1 MIATEIAEVSGN
13 LVPIIAT
20 CGVMGSGLTMA
31 LAVAVTGMMMHDG
44 ATARAVKIA
53 RDSLR
58 PPQIMTLQ
66 AFENACRSVRAA
78 GG

>member
-13 LVPIIAT
+13 LVPIIGT
-20 CGVMGSGLTMA
+20 CGVMGSALTMA
-31 LAVAVTGMMMHDG
+31 LALMGLMMPDG
-44 ATARAVKIA
+44 ATARAVKFA

-66 AFENACRSVRAA
+66 AFENACRSVMAA

>member
-1 MIATEIAEVSGN
+1 MIAAEIAAVSGN
-13 LVPIIAT
+13 LVPIIGT
-20 CGVMGSGLTMA
+20 CGVMGSASTMA
-31 LAVAVTGMMMHDG
+31 LAVAVMGLMMPDG

-66 AFENACRSVRAA
+66 AFENACRSVMAA
-78 GG
+78 IG

>member
-1 MIATEIAEVSGN
+1 MIAAEIAAVSGN

-20 CGVMGSGLTMA
+20 CGVMGSASTMA
-31 LAVAVTGMMMHDG
+31 LMGLMMPDG
-44 ATARAVKIA
+44 ATARAVAIA
-53 RDSLR
+53 RDSLH

-66 AFENACRSVRAA
+66 AFENACCSVRAA